1 MGLQRLYHRLI
12 VLKRNLNLV
21 MHKILRKTLKYLLW
35 LSVNV
40 SVIVSVILFIAVVN
54 YVNKLPPIEEL
65 LDDRKRGSVTLL
77 DRNNEVFAWR
87 GNQFGGILKSNILNP
102 ILHDAI
108 ISVEDRT
115 FYSHYGVSLR
125 GILGAIR
132 IHLREGRG
140 PFSGHGGSTITQQVA
155 KILCLLQGEINT
167 QKHCRRSTISRKLL
181 EIPFALAL
189 EYAYSKKDILS
200 IYINRVYLGS
210 GAYGFEAAS
219 ERYFNK
225 SSSELSIGE
234 AALLAGLLKAP
245 TRYSPINNKD
255 LSQSRALTVLKIMRD
270 QKQISITDFEKAVK
284 SLPII
289 QENNINQIGSYY
301 ADWVMQDAPQEI
313 TTQSKEDIII
323 RTYFDPKIQKA
334 VDNTILSFL
343 ETEIMSDSKAQIA
356 IVVMSA
362 DGHVRAMSGGR
373 PSEKIPGQFN
383 RAYQAKRQP
392 GSAFKPFVYGAALD
406 IGISPNTI
414 LTDEP
419 VTIMFGENNYKEYS
433 PKNYDNKYLGPVTI
447 EEAFSKSLNTVAV
460 KVGTQIGINRV
471 KTLAKELGIETF
483 IPSEPSIALGSS
495 EVNLLELTTAYAGI
509 LNNGTKVYAKGWRDL
524 SVKKSNEIIIKE
536 GSEQG
541 FRVFSKLAAQTL
553 KYLMF
558 SSVET
563 GTGKNAS
570 VKNWQIAGKT
580 GTSQSFRDAWFV
592 GFSTNYVI
600 GVWMGNDD
608 NRPLKNVSGGGLPA
622 KIFSKIMTK
631 ISFELAT
638 KKEIAMVSPDQFD
651 TLSIYE
657 NPAAKSQILSQ
668 DKISREQKN
677 SSLIGGLIRALLWG
691 DQ

>member
-35 LSVNV
+35 LLVNV
-40 SVIVSVILFIAVVN
+40 AVIVSVILLVAVVN

-87 GNQFGGILKSNILNP
+87 GNQFGGILKSNVLNP
-102 ILHDAI
+102 VLHDAI

-132 IHLREGRG
+132 INLREGRG

-155 KILCLLQGEINT
+155 KILCLLQGDINT

-270 QKQISITDFEKAVK
+270 QKQISVTDFEKAVK

-289 QENNINQIGSYY
+289 QENNINEIGSYY

-471 KTLAKELGIETF
+471 KTLARELGIETF

-657 NPAAKSQILSQ
+657 NPAAKFQIQSQ

-691 DQ
+691 D

>member
-1 MGLQRLYHRLI
+1 MGLQRFCHRVI
-12 VLKRNLNLV
+12 FVRQIINLFMNTIF
-21 MHKILRKTLKYLLW
+21 KKTLKYLLW
-35 LSVNV
+35 LSLNV
-40 SVIVSVILFIAVVN
+40 ALIVSVILIIAVVN
-54 YVNKLPPIEEL
+54 YVNKLPPIAEL

-77 DRNNEVFAWR
+77 DRNKNVFAWR
-87 GNQFGGILKSNILNP
+87 GNQFGGILKSKGMNRV
-102 ILHDAI
+102 LHDAI

-115 FYSHYGVSLR
+115 FYSHFGVSIR
-125 GILGAIR
+125 GVVGAIR
-132 IHLREGRG
+132 INLREGRG

-155 KILCLLQGEINT
+155 KILCLLQGNTNT

-189 EYAYSKKDILS
+189 EYAYSKEDILS

-225 SSSELSIGE
+225 NSSDLSTGE

-245 TRYSPINNKD
+245 TRYSPINNKE
-255 LSQSRALTVLKIMRD
+255 LSQARALTVLKIMRE
-270 QKQISITDFEKAVK
+270 QKSISIKDFEEAAND
-284 SLPII
+284 LPLI
-289 QENNINQIGSYY
+289 QKNNINEIGSYY

-313 TTQSKEDIII
+313 TKQSKEDIII
-323 RTYFDPKIQKA
+323 RTYFDPKIQRA
-334 VDNTILSFL
+334 IDETVSFFL
-343 ETEIMSDSKAQIA
+343 ETEIMAASKAQIA
-356 IVVMSA
+356 VVVMSA
-362 DGHVRAMSGGR
+362 DGRVRGMSGGR

-383 RAYQAKRQP
+383 RAFQAKRQP

-406 IGISPNTI
+406 LGISPNTI
-414 LTDEP
+414 IMDEP
-419 VTIMFGENNYKEYS
+419 VTIMFGKNNYKEYS
-433 PKNYDNKYLGPVTI
+433 PKNYDNKYLGPVTV

-460 KVGTQIGINRV
+460 KVGNQIGINRV
-471 KTLAKELGIETF
+471 KTLANELGIETV

-509 LNNGTKVYAKGWRDL
+509 LNNGIKINPKGWQNLRI
-524 SVKKSNEIIIKE
+524 KETNEIIISE
-536 GSEQG
+536 GAEEG

-558 SSVET
+558 SSVEK

-570 VKNWQIAGKT
+570 VSDWQIAGKT

-592 GFSTNYVI
+592 GFSNNYVI

-608 NRPLKNVSGGGLPA
+608 NRPLKNVNGGGLPA

-631 ISFELAT
+631 ISFELVST
-638 KKEIAMVSPDQFD
+638 KEIAMILPNQFD
-651 TLSIYE
+651 TLRSYDE
-657 NPAAKSQILSQ
+657 SAAKFRFQSQEEV
-668 DKISREQKN
+668 DGKPKN

-691 DQ
+691 D

>member
-87 GNQFGGILKSNILNP
+87 GNQFGGILKSNVLNP
-102 ILHDAI
+102 VLHDAI

-132 IHLREGRG
+132 INLREGRG

-155 KILCLLQGEINT
+155 KILCLLQGDINT

-270 QKQISITDFEKAVK
+270 QKQISVTDFEKAVK

-289 QENNINQIGSYY
+289 RENNINEIGSYY

-362 DGHVRAMSGGR
+362 DGRVRAMSGGR

-471 KTLAKELGIETF
+471 KTLARELGIETF

-536 GSEQG
+536 GSERG

-657 NPAAKSQILSQ
+657 NPAAKFQIQSQ

-691 DQ
+691 D

>member
-87 GNQFGGILKSNILNP
+87 GNQFGGILKSNVLNP
-102 ILHDAI
+102 VLHDAI

-132 IHLREGRG
+132 INLREGRG

-155 KILCLLQGEINT
+155 KILCLLQGDINT

-270 QKQISITDFEKAVK
+270 QKQISVTDFEKAVK

-289 QENNINQIGSYY
+289 QENNINEIGSYY
-301 ADWVMQDAPQEI
+301 ADWIMQDAPQEI

-471 KTLAKELGIETF
+471 KTLARELGIETF

-536 GSEQG
+536 GSERG

-608 NRPLKNVSGGGLPA
+608 NKPLKNVSGGGLPA

-657 NPAAKSQILSQ
+657 NPAAKFQIQSQ

-691 DQ
+691 D

>member
-35 LSVNV
+35 LLVNV
-40 SVIVSVILFIAVVN
+40 AVIVSVILLVAVVN

-87 GNQFGGILKSNILNP
+87 GNQFGGILKSNVLNP
-102 ILHDAI
+102 VLHDAI

-132 IHLREGRG
+132 INLREGRG

-155 KILCLLQGEINT
+155 KILCLLQGDINT

-200 IYINRVYLGS
+200 VYINRVYLGS

-270 QKQISITDFEKAVK
+270 QKQISVTDFEKAVK

-289 QENNINQIGSYY
+289 QENNINEIGSYY

-471 KTLAKELGIETF
+471 KTLARELGIETF

-657 NPAAKSQILSQ
+657 NPAAKFQIQSQ

-691 DQ
+691 D

>member
-87 GNQFGGILKSNILNP
+87 GNQFGGILKSNVLNP
-102 ILHDAI
+102 VLHDAI

-132 IHLREGRG
+132 INLREGRG

-155 KILCLLQGEINT
+155 KILCLLQGDINT

-270 QKQISITDFEKAVK
+270 QKQISVTDFEKAVK

-289 QENNINQIGSYY
+289 RENNINEIGSYY

-471 KTLAKELGIETF
+471 KTLARELGIETF

-558 SSVET
+558 ASVET

-657 NPAAKSQILSQ
+657 NPAAKFQIQSQ

-691 DQ
+691 D

>member
-87 GNQFGGILKSNILNP
+87 GNQFGGILKSNVLNP
-102 ILHDAI
+102 VLHDAI

-132 IHLREGRG
+132 INLREGRG

-155 KILCLLQGEINT
+155 KILCLLQGDINT

-270 QKQISITDFEKAVK
+270 QKQISVTDFEKAVK

-289 QENNINQIGSYY
+289 QENNINEIGSYY

-471 KTLAKELGIETF
+471 KTLARELGIETF

-558 SSVET
+558 ASVET

-657 NPAAKSQILSQ
+657 NPAAKFQIQSQ

-691 DQ
+691 D

>member
-12 VLKRNLNLV
+12 VLERNLNLV

-40 SVIVSVILFIAVVN
+40 SVIVSLILFIAVVN
-54 YVNKLPPIEEL
+54 YVNNLPPIEDL

-87 GNQFGGILKSNILNP
+87 GNQFGGILKSNVLNP
-102 ILHDAI
+102 VLHDAI

-132 IHLREGRG
+132 INLREGRG

-155 KILCLLQGEINT
+155 KILCLLQGDINT

-255 LSQSRALTVLKIMRD
+255 LSQSRALTVLKIMRE
-270 QKQISITDFEKAVK
+270 QKQISVTDFEKAVK

-289 QENNINQIGSYY
+289 QENNINEIGSYY

-460 KVGTQIGINRV
+460 KVGSQIGINRV

-657 NPAAKSQILSQ
+657 NPVAKFQIQSQ
-668 DKISREQKN
+668 DKINREQKN

-691 DQ
+691 D

>member
-87 GNQFGGILKSNILNP
+87 GNQFGGILKSNVLNP
-102 ILHDAI
+102 VLHDAI

-132 IHLREGRG
+132 INLREGRG

-155 KILCLLQGEINT
+155 KILCLLQGDINS

-255 LSQSRALTVLKIMRD
+255 LSHSRALTVLKIMRD
-270 QKQISITDFEKAVK
+270 QKQISVTDFEKAVK

-289 QENNINQIGSYY
+289 QENNINEIGSYY

-471 KTLAKELGIETF
+471 KTLARELGIETF

-657 NPAAKSQILSQ
+657 NPAAKFQIQSQ

-691 DQ
+691 D

>member
-40 SVIVSVILFIAVVN
+40 SVIVSVILFIAVLN

-87 GNQFGGILKSNILNP
+87 GNQFGGILKSNVLNP
-102 ILHDAI
+102 VLHDAI

-132 IHLREGRG
+132 INLREGRG

-155 KILCLLQGEINT
+155 KILCLLQGDINT

-270 QKQISITDFEKAVK
+270 QKQISVTDFEKAVK

-289 QENNINQIGSYY
+289 QENNINEIGSYY

-419 VTIMFGENNYKEYS
+419 ITIMFGENNYKEYS

-471 KTLAKELGIETF
+471 KTLARELGIETF

-558 SSVET
+558 ASVET

-608 NRPLKNVSGGGLPA
+608 NKPLKNVSGGGLPA

-657 NPAAKSQILSQ
+657 NPAEFQIQSQ

-691 DQ
+691 D

>member
-87 GNQFGGILKSNILNP
+87 GNQFGGILKSNVLNP

-132 IHLREGRG
+132 INLREGRG

-155 KILCLLQGEINT
+155 KILCLLQGDINT

-270 QKQISITDFEKAVK
+270 QKQISVTDFEKAVK

-289 QENNINQIGSYY
+289 QENNINEIGSYY

-471 KTLAKELGIETF
+471 KTLARELGIETF

-608 NRPLKNVSGGGLPA
+608 NKPLKNVSGGGLPA

-657 NPAAKSQILSQ
+657 NPAAKFQIQSQ
-668 DKISREQKN
+668 DKISRDQKN

-691 DQ
+691 D

>member
-87 GNQFGGILKSNILNP
+87 GNQFGGILRSNVLNP
-102 ILHDAI
+102 VLHDAI

-132 IHLREGRG
+132 INLREGRG

-155 KILCLLQGEINT
+155 KILCLLQGDINT

-270 QKQISITDFEKAVK
+270 QKQISVTDFEKAVK

-289 QENNINQIGSYY
+289 QENNINEIGSYY

-471 KTLAKELGIETF
+471 KTLARELGIETF

-657 NPAAKSQILSQ
+657 NPAAKFQIQSQ

-691 DQ
+691 D

>member
-87 GNQFGGILKSNILNP
+87 GNQFGGILKSNVLNP

-108 ISVEDRT
+108 ISVEDKT

-132 IHLREGRG
+132 INLREGRG

-155 KILCLLQGEINT
+155 KILCLLQGDINT

-270 QKQISITDFEKAVK
+270 QKQISVTDFEKAVK

-289 QENNINQIGSYY
+289 QENNINEIGSYY

-471 KTLAKELGIETF
+471 KTLARELGIETF

-657 NPAAKSQILSQ
+657 NPAAKFQIQSQ

-691 DQ
+691 D

>member
-87 GNQFGGILKSNILNP
+87 GNQFGGILKSNVLNP
-102 ILHDAI
+102 VLHDAI

-132 IHLREGRG
+132 INLREGRG

-155 KILCLLQGEINT
+155 KILCLLQGDINT

-270 QKQISITDFEKAVK
+270 QKQISVTDFEKAVK

-289 QENNINQIGSYY
+289 QENNINEIGSYY

-406 IGISPNTI
+406 VGISPNTI

-419 VTIMFGENNYKEYS
+419 VTIMFGENTYKEYS

-471 KTLAKELGIETF
+471 KTLARELGIETF

-657 NPAAKSQILSQ
+657 NPAAKFQIESQ

-691 DQ
+691 D

>member
-40 SVIVSVILFIAVVN
+40 SVIVSMILFIAVVN

-87 GNQFGGILKSNILNP
+87 GNQFGGILKSNVLNP

-132 IHLREGRG
+132 INLREGRG

-155 KILCLLQGEINT
+155 KILCLLQGDINT

-289 QENNINQIGSYY
+289 QENNINEIGSYY

-471 KTLAKELGIETF
+471 KTLARELGIETF

-638 KKEIAMVSPDQFD
+638 KKEIAMVSPNQFD

-657 NPAAKSQILSQ
+657 NPAAKFQTQSQ
-668 DKISREQKN
+668 DNISREQKN

-691 DQ
+691 D

>member
-40 SVIVSVILFIAVVN
+40 SLIVSMILFIAVVN

-87 GNQFGGILKSNILNP
+87 GNQFGGILKSNVLNP
-102 ILHDAI
+102 VLHDAI

-132 IHLREGRG
+132 INLREGRG

-155 KILCLLQGEINT
+155 KILCLLQGDINT

-270 QKQISITDFEKAVK
+270 QKQISVTDFEKAVK

-289 QENNINQIGSYY
+289 QENNINEIGSYY

-471 KTLAKELGIETF
+471 KTLARELGIDTF
-483 IPSEPSIALGSS
+483 IPTEPSIALGSS
-495 EVNLLELTTAYAGI
+495 EVSLLELTTAYAGI

-638 KKEIAMVSPDQFD
+638 KKEIAMVLPDQFD

-657 NPAAKSQILSQ
+657 NPAAKFQIQSQ

-691 DQ
+691 D

>member
-87 GNQFGGILKSNILNP
+87 GNQFGGILKSNVLNP
-102 ILHDAI
+102 VLHDAI

-132 IHLREGRG
+132 INLREGRG

-155 KILCLLQGEINT
+155 KILCLLQGDINT

-255 LSQSRALTVLKIMRD
+255 LSHSRALTVLKIMRD
-270 QKQISITDFEKAVK
+270 QKQISVTDFEKAVK

-289 QENNINQIGSYY
+289 QENNINEIGSYY

-471 KTLAKELGIETF
+471 KTLARELGIETF

-657 NPAAKSQILSQ
+657 NPAAKFQIQSQ

-691 DQ
+691 D

>member
-1 MGLQRLYHRLI
+1 MGLQRFYHRLI
-12 VLKRNLNLV
+12 VLRRELNLV
-21 MHKILRKTLKYLLW
+21 MHTIFRKTLKYLLW
-35 LSVNV
+35 LLVNV
-40 SVIVSVILFIAVVN
+40 AVIVSVILLVAVVN

-87 GNQFGGILKSNILNP
+87 GNQFGGILKSNVLNP
-102 ILHDAI
+102 VLHDAI

-132 IHLREGRG
+132 INLREGRG

-155 KILCLLQGEINT
+155 KILCLLQGDINT

-270 QKQISITDFEKAVK
+270 QKQISVTDFEKAVK

-289 QENNINQIGSYY
+289 QENNINEIGSYY

-471 KTLAKELGIETF
+471 KTLARELGIETF

-558 SSVET
+558 SSIET

-657 NPAAKSQILSQ
+657 NPAAKFQIQSQ

-691 DQ
+691 D

>member
-87 GNQFGGILKSNILNP
+87 GNQFGGILKSNVLNP
-102 ILHDAI
+102 VLHDAI

-132 IHLREGRG
+132 INLREGRG

-155 KILCLLQGEINT
+155 KILCLLQGDINT

-270 QKQISITDFEKAVK
+270 QKLISVKDFEKAVK

-289 QENNINQIGSYY
+289 QENNINEIGSYY

-471 KTLAKELGIETF
+471 KTLARELGIETF

-657 NPAAKSQILSQ
+657 NPAAKFQIQSQ

-677 SSLIGGLIRALLWG
+677 SSLIGGLIRALR
-691 DQ
+691 D

>member
-87 GNQFGGILKSNILNP
+87 GNQFGGILKSNVLNP
-102 ILHDAI
+102 VLHDAI

-132 IHLREGRG
+132 INLREGRG

-155 KILCLLQGEINT
+155 KILCLLQGDINT

-181 EIPFALAL
+181 EIPFAVAL

-270 QKQISITDFEKAVK
+270 QKQISVTDFEKAVK

-289 QENNINQIGSYY
+289 QENNINEIGSYY

-392 GSAFKPFVYGAALD
+392 GSAFKPFVYGAALY

-471 KTLAKELGIETF
+471 KTLARELGIETF

-608 NRPLKNVSGGGLPA
+608 NKPLKNVSGGGLPA

-638 KKEIAMVSPDQFD
+638 KKEIAMVSPDQYD

-657 NPAAKSQILSQ
+657 NPAAKFQIQSQ
-668 DKISREQKN
+668 DKISRDQKN

-691 DQ
+691 D

>member
-87 GNQFGGILKSNILNP
+87 GNQFGGILKSNVLNP
-102 ILHDAI
+102 VLHDAI

-132 IHLREGRG
+132 INLREGRG

-155 KILCLLQGEINT
+155 KILCLLQGDINT

-270 QKQISITDFEKAVK
+270 QKQISVTDFEKAVK

-289 QENNINQIGSYY
+289 QENNINEIGSYY

-471 KTLAKELGIETF
+471 KTLARELGIETF

-536 GSEQG
+536 GSEKG

-657 NPAAKSQILSQ
+657 NPAAKFQIQSQ

-691 DQ
+691 D